1 MTKIKLVNEMLS
13 QLSNEV
19 EVLRSPKLYRSI
31 SFKIF
36 LALCLNA
43 VLAPVVFA
51 ASGETISRGSAYA
64 IGVLAL
70 VTVALAI
77 YLFMVMLQPQ
87 RF

>member
-1 MTKIKLVNEMLS
+1 MTRIKLVNEIVT
-13 QLSNEV
+13 QLNDEV
-19 EVLRSPKLYRSI
+19 EILRSPKLYRSI

-51 ASGETISRGSAYA
+51 ASGETISRGNAYA
-64 IGVLAL
+64 ISVLGL